1 MTPEQKMIRDFQV
14 LLGQSVQDY
23 PGLIDAEDAGLRI
36 ALIAEEFNE
45 LIAAIASEDIVA
57 IADALGDLKYVVEG
71 AANGY
76 GIDLEPVFLEIHRSN
91 LEKLGPNGFV
101 VRREDGKILKPEG
114 WKSPDLKSIIEKQ
127 RKENLH
133 DRERKDN
140 WFNYENVGPGV
151 QDGPGETAPDGS
163 SGI

>member
-1 MTPEQKMIRDFQV
+1 VTPEQRMIRDFQV
-14 LLGQSVQDY
+14 LLGQPVQDT
-23 PGLIDAEDAGLRI
+23 PGLIEAEDAGLRI

-45 LIAAIASEDIVA
+45 LIAAIANEDIVA

-91 LEKLGPNGFV
+91 LEKLGPDGFV

-114 WKSPDLKSIIEKQ
+114 WKPPDLKTVIEKQ
-127 RKENLH
+127 KESVR

-140 WFNYENVGPGV
+140 WFDYESVGQGV
-151 QDGPGETAPDGS
+151 PAGTDHNPTDGEGTV
-163 SGI
+163 